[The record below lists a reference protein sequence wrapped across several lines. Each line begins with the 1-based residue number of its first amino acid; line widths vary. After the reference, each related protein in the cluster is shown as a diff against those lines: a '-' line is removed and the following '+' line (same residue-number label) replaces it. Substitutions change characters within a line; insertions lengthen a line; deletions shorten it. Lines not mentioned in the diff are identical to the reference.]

1 MRLLIMGPP
10 GAGKGTQATL
20 IKKAYN
26 IPHIS
31 TGEMFREAI
40 ENNTPLGA
48 KAKAFMEEGLL
59 VTDDIT
65 NGIVKDRLLQND
77 CNKGFLLDGYPRTIV
92 QAEFLRETLNEM
104 NTELD
109 SVINLEIS
117 KNVLVD
123 RIVGRRVCTNCGATY
138 HIKTKPAKVEG
149 ICDVC
154 GSKLVQRDDDT
165 ETTFVRRLDVYIK
178 NTEPLL
184 EYYREKGILI
194 NINGTGEID
203 TIQKDIKTT
212 LGGLNDNIKK

>member
-31 TGEMFREAI
+31 TGDMFREAI

-48 KAKAFMEEGLL
+48 KAKAFMDEGLL

-65 NGIVKDRLLQND
+65 NGIVKERLLHED
-77 CNKGFLLDGYPRTIV
+77 CNIGFLLDGYPRTIV
-92 QAEFLRETLNEM
+92 QAEFLRETLNGM
-104 NTELD
+104 KTELNA
-109 SVINLEIS
+109 VLNLEIS
-117 KNVLVD
+117 KDILVD
-123 RIVGRRVCTNCGATY
+123 RIVGRRVCTNCGASY
-138 HIKTKPAKVEG
+138 HIKTKPSKVEG

-184 EYYREKGILI
+184 EYYQEKGILI
-194 NINGTGEID
+194 NINGTGDID
-203 TIQKDIKTT
+203 TIQNDIKNA